1 MSGVEA
7 SAASRIEWTRAVTM
21 IALRLGALV
30 LCGSLELL
38 DRPRWAEVWPLPVVV
53 AALLLSSLGI
63 CVLAGV
69 RGVLPSRA
77 LLAAD
82 FALVVVACPVIPWC
96 ARELGAGRWPTSV
109 LPYVLLTAVMIGIS
123 FPAYPVVIAWTAALG
138 GAFLLGQALGTDQ
151 PWWTALPHVAGMGAN
166 AAMAAYVARVLTRNA
181 RDLDEARAEEVLRT
195 AQLSEE
201 RERARTARVL
211 HDRILQ
217 TLEALV
223 RDGWIGD
230 ESVRARVAEES
241 RWLRAY
247 LRGDDGGPDGDVL
260 AALEAVVRQAV
271 GRGLH
276 VEFNASRLRASPDRD
291 RIPGEIVDA
300 LAGALREALT
310 NVVKHADVEH
320 AVVWA
325 EVQAGVVT
333 LSVLDHGRGF
343 DMGERPDG
351 LGISRSIIERVASV
365 GGTAS
370 VEAAP
375 GEGTHV
381 SVRIPLPG

>member
-1 MSGVEA
+1 MEQ
-7 SAASRIEWTRAVTM
+7 SAVSRIERTRAVTM
-21 IALRLGALV
+21 IAVRLGALV
-30 LCGSLELL
+30 LCGSLELI
-38 DRPRWAEVWPLPVVV
+38 DDPRWAGVWPLPIVVV
-53 AALLLSSLGI
+53 LLLLSSLVI
-63 CVLAGV
+63 CVLSGV
-69 RGVLPSRA
+69 RKVLPSRA
-77 LLAAD
+77 LLVIDYAI
-82 FALVVVACPVIPWC
+82 VVVACPVIPWC
-96 ARELGAGRWPTSV
+96 ARELGADRWPASV
-109 LPYVLLTAVMIGIS
+109 LPYVLLVAVMVGIS
-123 FPAYPVVIAWTAALG
+123 FRTIPVVAAWTAALG
-138 GAFLLGQALGTDQ
+138 GAFLLGDILGTDE
-151 PWWTALPHVAGMGAN
+151 PWWTALPHVAGMSTN
-166 AAMAAYVARVLTRNA
+166 AAMASYVARVLTRNA
-181 RDLDEARAEEVLRT
+181 RDLDLARAEEVLRT

-223 RDGWIGD
+223 RDGWIADGG
-230 ESVRARVAEES
+230 VRAQVAEES
-241 RWLRAY
+241 QWLRAY
-247 LRGDDGGPDGDVL
+247 LRGDDGDPEEDVL

-291 RIPGEIVDA
+291 RIPCEIADA

-310 NVVKHADVEH
+310 NVAKHAGVGH

-325 EVQAGVVT
+325 ESRAGVVT

-343 DMGERPDG
+343 DMAERPPG

-365 GGTAS
+365 GGEAG

-381 SVRIPLPG
+381 SVRIPLS